1 MVRATTILTESSL
14 SSGRT
19 QPSENLL
26 SSHYSNEK
34 TNNKSGKKRKA
45 GSASTTVLEYN
56 LFYVPRIHKNDLR
69 RQYPVMFSNVFNTCD
84 AFHVNNYLQ
93 TFCRPDL
100 KLVIESFCKLYI
112 PFLLISVTL
121 LIDPHLHERK
131 DIVGYEHCGIEFM
144 DRMTDAPD
152 SIFTLNKVQM
162 RVRSDGT
169 CSVHSQFELKG
180 TKMIYIEPK
189 KIMGVIMF
197 LLSNSRVGTLPD
209 SESSQSVT
217 KESPVKAIPVNQPSS
232 IIDDPP
238 DDYLFSETAMEAFD
252 TSESDDLPVS
262 ADSSSPPTQT
272 TTHNRPIITAL
283 ITSMQDIPLNSNN
296 QFYSV
301 RFTRSNDIAH
311 DAEEEKQK
319 GKKVLVLPPPE
330 TQPLPSHPQGK
341 LQATAKGFDSSA
353 SSPPHESDY
362 EYLYSKFESAM
373 NLNHNPNEQP
383 KPEETLQIAIPYH
396 FIGQFTQHIDLE
408 SKVYG
413 AHFAVKILP

>member
-1 MVRATTILTESSL
+1 MNHFVSSL
-14 SSGRT
+14 L
-19 QPSENLL
+19 P
-26 SSHYSNEK
+26 
-34 TNNKSGKKRKA
+34 
-45 GSASTTVLEYN
+45 
-56 LFYVPRIHKNDLR
+56 
-69 RQYPVMFSNVFNTCD
+69 
-84 AFHVNNYLQ
+84 
-93 TFCRPDL
+93 
-100 KLVIESFCKLYI
+100 SFCSHL
-112 PFLLISVTL
+112 TL

-131 DIVGYEHCGIEFM
+131 DIVGYEHCGMEFM

-209 SESSQSVT
+209 SESSQSAI
-217 KESPVKAIPVNQPSS
+217 KESPVKAIPVNQPAS
-232 IIDDPP
+232 ILDDPP

-252 TSESDDLPVS
+252 TSESDDTPVS
-262 ADSSSPPTQT
+262 PDSSSPPTQT

-330 TQPLPSHPQGK
+330 TQPSLPTKPQGK
-341 LQATAKGFDSSA
+341 LQATAKGFVSSA
-353 SSPPHESDY
+353 SSSPHESDY